1 MRFTVPSEFMYSMWT
16 APELARSP
24 SSSPNAPTARSA
36 TPSRS
41 RSPSGARDEPKKSP
55 LVSCGPLA
63 VEEFISAVL
72 LTVPSGLRYSMWT
85 VPASGYPRVALSAPA
100 ARSGTPSRSRSPTAA
115 SDDPNPSPIAS
126 TGPFSIEESISTV
139 LFTVPVE
146 VMRNRW
152 TSPVTVLLLM
162 PGCPVRVLKPDA
174 PAAMSAAPSPSTSP
188 TRATD
193 EPSASASPSCG
204 PLAVDA
210 LISAVFFTV
219 PSELRYSRRTAPA
232 LEAPSSSPGT
242 PTATS
247 AVPSRSMSPSDAT
260 DRPKASARAPPEL
273 SRSAKDAIV
282 PFHSGALA
290 PRRTTCT
297 APASGAPASS
307 PGAPA
312 ARSGAPSRSRSPIAA
327 RDEPNP
333 SPPARDGPLAV
344 DAFIST
350 VRFTVPSELRC
361 STWTAPAPDPP
372 SSSPC
377 APAARSGTP
386 S

>member
-1 MRFTVPSEFMYSMWT
+1 M
-16 APELARSP
+16 
-24 SSSPNAPTARSA
+24 
-36 TPSRS
+36 
-41 RSPSGARDEPKKSP
+41 DEPKKSP

-146 VMRNRW
+146 VIRNRW
-152 TSPVTVLLLM
+152 TSPVTVLLM

-188 TRATD
+188 TRATE

-247 AVPSRSMSPSDAT
+247 AVPSRSMSPSEAT

-282 PFHSGALA
+282 PFHSGALT

-312 ARSGAPSRSRSPIAA
+312 AKSGAPSRSRSPIAA
-327 RDEPNP
+327 RDEPNA
-333 SPPARDGPLAV
+333 SPPASEGPLASE
-344 DAFIST
+344 ASISIACL
-350 VRFTVPSELRC
+350 TVPAEAKRSR
-361 STWTAPAPDPP
+361 WTAPASGAPA
-372 SSSPC
+372 SSPG
-377 APAARSGTP
+377 APAARSGAP